1 MMSKKIIA
9 MLTAL
14 VMVLGCTGALAE
26 NTKHERVYVVAG
38 ADGTV
43 TSITDSI
50 RLENTDGLD
59 ELADRTMLNGIQNV
73 GGNEAFTLEGETL
86 TWKADGKN
94 VIYQGTSD
102 KAPAVLPVVTLTL
115 DGEEISASDLKE
127 KTGEAVL
134 TVTYRT
140 EGQAPALALSVLP
153 LPEEGISDL
162 KAENAAVLTEAERS
176 VLVGWAVPNMDA
188 TLQLPASFSATFHA
202 DHVDLGWMMTF
213 CSSDPLEAA
222 CRELDARID
231 GMDPEALLKDVTALL
246 TALKDG
252 ADLPETEGMTKEIV
266 GKINELN
273 KGLKDLDASA
283 LQLAEGA
290 QQVAEGSAALDT
302 GLAALKGNNDTLN
315 NGAEQLF
322 AAILNTANDQIAASG
337 LADAGITIPVLTA
350 ENYAEILDGV
360 IAQLDPDT
368 LKAAASA
375 KIAEEVRKQVAAKE
389 DQIRAGVLEAVK
401 GKVLEAVLK
410 AAGFEMTAEQYAAAL
425 KGGLV
430 SKEQAAQ
437 VDTAVEA
444 QMKSE
449 AILAQTEAA
458 VQEQIEKLVTENT
471 EAYLAKDET
480 ITAKLAQAAA
490 AREQLLALKEK
501 LDQVNTFV
509 TGLKDYTDG
518 VAQASDGAATL
529 SAGAMLVSAGASTL
543 QETGTKVLK
552 DSILTAEKSAAEK
565 LLPLMEKDLTGA
577 LNAWKITKD
586 QLTDTGYDLKP
597 EGMDEETVYIIR
609 TDLK

>member
-1 MMSKKIIA
+1 MSKKIIA

-14 VMVLGCTGALAE
+14 VMILGCTGALAE

-38 ADGTV
+38 ADGSV
-43 TSITDSI
+43 KSITDSI

-59 ELADRTMLNGIQNV
+59 ELTDRTMLTDILNV
-73 GGNEAFTLEGETL
+73 GGNETFTLEGETL
-86 TWKADGKN
+86 VWKANGKN
-94 VIYQGTSD
+94 VIYQGASA
-102 KAPAVLPVVTLTL
+102 KAPAVVPVVTLTL
-115 DGEEISASDLKE
+115 DGEEISAADLKE

-140 EGQAPALALSVLP
+140 EGQAPALVLSALL

-162 KAENAAVLTEAERS
+162 KTENAAVLTEAERS
-176 VLVGWAVPNMDA
+176 VLVGWAVPNMDPS
-188 TLQLPASFSATFHA
+188 LRLPVSFSAVFHA
-202 DHVDLGWMMTF
+202 DHADLGWMMTF

-389 DQIRAGVLEAVK
+389 DQIRAGVQEAVK

-410 AAGFEMTAEQYAAAL
+410 AAGYEMTAEQYAAAL

-518 VAQASDGAATL
+518 VAQASDAAVTL
-529 SAGAMLVSAGASTL
+529 SAGATLVSTGASTL
-543 QETGTKVLK
+543 QETGTKTLK
-552 DSILTAEKSAAEK
+552 DSILTAEKSAAVN
-565 LLPLMEKDLTGA
+565 LLPLVEKNLTGV
-577 LNAWKITKD
+577 LNAWKTTKD
-586 QLTDTGYDLKP
+586 HLTDTGYDLKP